1 MDLSKNLPTNLPFEE
16 VLCRTCSKV
25 ELQVITEVVC
35 QHPERIDELWTLANS
50 AIPNA
55 WRAAWALAH
64 INERNRQLLTPYLAA
79 IADIVTTTTNLSI
92 KRELL
97 KVLLLH
103 PLPDEPSGTLLDDCF
118 ATVTSSLFP
127 VGLRM
132 YAMSMVAKYCERY
145 PELTPE
151 FLAILEDILA
161 EPPSVGMKGWAKR
174 LIQQLSD
181 SKKLNGNKRKLF

>member
-1 MDLSKNLPTNLPFEE
+1 MTLKDLSFEE

-25 ELQVITEVVC
+25 EMLAITEVVC
-35 QHPERIDELWTLANS
+35 QHPERIDELWALAKTS
-50 AIPNA
+50 IPHA

-64 INERNRQLLTPYLAA
+64 VNDKDSQLLIPYLTQ
-79 IADIVTTTTNLSI
+79 IEELVVTTQNLSI

-103 PLPDEPSGTLLDDCF
+103 PLPEEPSGVLLDHCLET
-118 ATVTSSLFP
+118 ATSALVP

-145 PELTPE
+145 PELSPE
-151 FLAILEDILA
+151 FVAVLETILA

-181 SKKLNGNKRKLF
+181 NKK

>member
-1 MDLSKNLPTNLPFEE
+1 MLNDLSFEE
-16 VLCRTCSKV
+16 VLCRACRKV
-25 ELQVITEVVC
+25 EMQAIVELVC
-35 QHPERIDELWTLANS
+35 QHPERIDELWALAS
-50 AIPNA
+50 SSIPHA

-64 INERNRQLLTPYLAA
+64 INEKDSQLLTPYLTEIGELVVA
-79 IADIVTTTTNLSI
+79 TQNLSI

-103 PLPDEPSGTLLDDCF
+103 PLPDEPSGILLDHCLET
-118 ATVTSSLFP
+118 ATSSLVP

-132 YAMSMVAKYCERY
+132 YALSMVAKYCERY

-151 FLAILEDILA
+151 FVAVLETILA

-174 LIQQLSD
+174 FIQQLSD
-181 SKKLNGNKRKLF
+181 DKK

>member
-1 MDLSKNLPTNLPFEE
+1 MLNDLSFEE

-25 ELQVITEVVC
+25 EMQAITEVVC
-35 QHPERIDELWTLANS
+35 QHPERIDEVWTLANS
-50 AIPNA
+50 SIPNA

-64 INERNRQLLTPYLAA
+64 INEKNSQLLTPYLSE
-79 IADIVTTTTNLSI
+79 ITNIVTSTKNLSI

-97 KVLLLH
+97 KVLILH
-103 PLPDEPSGTLLDDCF
+103 PLPDEPSGVLLDDCF
-118 ATVTSSLFP
+118 ETVTSNLVP

-132 YAMSMVAKYCERY
+132 YAMSMVAKYCKRY
-145 PELTPE
+145 PELTAE

-174 LIQQLSD
+174 LIQQLSN
-181 SKKLNGNKRKLF
+181 SKELNGNKRKLF

>member
-1 MDLSKNLPTNLPFEE
+1 MPNNLSFEE
-16 VLCRTCSKV
+16 VLGRTCSKV
-25 ELQVITEVVC
+25 EMQAITEVVC
-35 QHPERIDELWTLANS
+35 QHPERIDEVWALANS
-50 AIPNA
+50 SIPNA

-64 INERNRQLLTPYLAA
+64 INEKNSQLLTPYLAE
-79 IADIVTTTTNLSI
+79 IADIVTTSKNLSI

-103 PLPDEPSGTLLDDCF
+103 PLPDEPSGVLLDDCF
-118 ATVTSSLFP
+118 ETITSNLVP

-151 FLAILEDILA
+151 FLAVLDTIVA
-161 EPPSVGMKGWAKR
+161 EPPSVGMKGWANR
-174 LIQQLSD
+174 LIQQLTYN
-181 SKKLNGNKRKLF
+181 KK

>member
-1 MDLSKNLPTNLPFEE
+1 MMLKDLSFEE

-25 ELQVITEVVC
+25 EMQAIVEVAC
-35 QHPERIDELWTLANS
+35 QHPLRIRELWMLTS
-50 AIPNA
+50 SSIPHA

-64 INERNRQLLTPYLAA
+64 INEKDRMLLKPYLF
-79 IADIVTTTTNLSI
+79 DVGELVVTTQNLSI

-103 PLPDEPSGTLLDDCF
+103 PLPDEPSGVLLDHCLET
-118 ATVTSSLFP
+118 ATSALIP

-151 FLAILEDILA
+151 FVAVLETILA
-161 EPPSVGMKGWAKR
+161 EPPSVGMKGWATR
-174 LIQQLSD
+174 LIRQLTY
-181 SKKLNGNKRKLF
+181 NK